1 MFSKVLVANRG
12 EIAVRVIRA
21 CRELGMGTVAIFS
34 AADAGAPH
42 VRLADEA
49 HPCGPAPARESYLD
63 GERILQ
69 LARHCGAEAIHPG
82 YGFLSE
88 NADFA
93 DACVEADLVFIGPSS
108 DVMRRMGDKVQA
120 RQAMQAAGVPIV
132 PGTTERLTDDSIAA
146 RCAEI
151 GYPVMVKASAGGGG
165 KGLRLVEDADDL
177 AKALPRA
184 RSESQSAFGDGGL
197 YVEKWMERPRHIE
210 IQVLADAH
218 GNTLHCFERECSIQR
233 RHQKV
238 VEEAPAPHMTE
249 ELRARMGEAAIA
261 ATRALGY
268 ESVGTFEFLVDADD
282 QFHFLEM
289 NTRIQVEHPITEAI
303 TGLDLVKEMIRIA
316 AGEPLTIRQHEV
328 AIHGHAIEARIYAEN
343 PQKGFL
349 PSPGRI
355 EHWREPEGPGVRVDS
370 GVEVGTQVTIHYDPM
385 LAKLV
390 VWGRDRSEA
399 LARLARAVKEFEVE
413 GIHTSLAF
421 HRQLVQHPVFLQGR
435 YDTGFI
441 GEHMKPPKRKEKV
454 R

>member
-1 MFSKVLVANRG
+1 
-12 EIAVRVIRA
+12 
-21 CRELGMGTVAIFS
+21 MGTVAIFS